1 MEYLLALKD
10 LQEKYQQKFA
20 AYLKLQEE
28 SSHNQTADL
37 YSAKCASAK
46 EEWLQASNK
55 LKNFLEKGS

>member
-28 SSHNQTADL
+28 SSHNQNAEL
-37 YSAKCASAK
+37 NSSKCTSAK
-46 EEWLQASNK
+46 EEWLQASNE
-55 LKNFLEKGS
+55 LKIFLEKGN